1 MNFYT
6 RIEKIIHKIIKNS
19 QIKNKIYETLT
30 SDIYNKNKTFDK
42 KMIFLSQLIQS
53 NISCPHPGHHNKTFI
68 SNKLSNYIKNRFSN
82 NCALKNA
89 QSATPSTL
97 KTADFHQCREATPE
111 AFSMCKGATSS
122 CSVSELSIVDIGGG
136 NGQMLREIGEN
147 LKIPKS
153 NLFSIESMVPWTH
166 PYPFSN
172 SEYIQYVFWD
182 NDTIPNIQPLSID
195 VVIIAVT
202 LHHMSDSV
210 IQKTFEN
217 LKRIMKPMSILI
229 IKEHDC
235 KTKED
240 KLIIDWEHHLYHLI
254 ESPLQDEE
262 NIEKYKDK
270 FINNYKSKQQW
281 TNIIE
286 SHGYEPII
294 ELNRLFERNIDSK
307 NPTNLYWRIYILSS

>member
-6 RIEKIIHKIIKNS
+6 RIEKIIYKIIKKS
-19 QIKNKIYETLT
+19 QIKDKIYETIT
-30 SDIYNKNKTFDK
+30 SDIYNKNKTFEK
-42 KMIFLSQLIQS
+42 KMFFLSQLIQS
-53 NISCPHPGHHNKTFI
+53 NLSCPQPDPHHNKTFI
-68 SNKLSNYIKNRFSN
+68 SNKLSKYIKNRFS
-82 NCALKNA
+82 
-89 QSATPSTL
+89 SST
-97 KTADFHQCREATPE
+97 
-111 AFSMCKGATSS
+111 S
-122 CSVSELSIVDIGGG
+122 CSVSELTIVDIGGG

-147 LKIPKS
+147 LKIPKD
-153 NLFSIESMVPWTH
+153 NLFCVEPIVPWTH

-172 SEYIQYVFWD
+172 SKHLQYVFWD
-182 NDTIPNIQPLSID
+182 NDTIPVVQPLSID

-210 IQKTFEN
+210 IHKTFEN

-235 KTKED
+235 KTRED

-254 ESPLQDEE
+254 ESPLQGEE
-262 NIEKYKDK
+262 NIEKYKEK

-281 TNIIE
+281 TDIIE
-286 SHGYEPII
+286 CYGYEPII
-294 ELNRLFERNIDSK
+294 ELNRLFERNIDSI